1 MKMTRVSSN
10 TRKTTQASHIASPFS
25 LSGNTRN
32 QTFEE
37 VVDMKAWLGMIY
49 VLYCYEKFKLS
60 DNKYDCYFDRV
71 EENGEHY
78 MRYVLRI
85 MNLV

>member
-1 MKMTRVSSN
+1 
-10 TRKTTQASHIASPFS
+10 
-25 LSGNTRN
+25 
-32 QTFEE
+32 
-37 VVDMKAWLGMIY
+37 MKAWLGMIY

-60 DNKYDCYFDRV
+60 DNQDDCHFDRV
-71 EENGEHY
+71 EENGEDY